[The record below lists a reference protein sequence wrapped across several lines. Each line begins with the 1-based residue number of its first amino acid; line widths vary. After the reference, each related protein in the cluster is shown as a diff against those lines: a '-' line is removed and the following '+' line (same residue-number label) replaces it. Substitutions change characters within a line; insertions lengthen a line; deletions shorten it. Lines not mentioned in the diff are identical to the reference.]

1 MALPPAAPRIAACSP
16 THCRLQPLM
25 HCRKQLLALLPSA
38 PQALPPSALSI
49 AACSP
54 SHCRK
59 QPHTARN
66 YDSGIISRRIYDS
79 KADTMWTTALT
90 QNHGE
95 SRPVHPVSAFCI
107 SLLSGKPVVSHPEF
121 CRAEVFVISS
131 WHNSISLSDHGLYPI
146 FSELSMHD
154 VEKHCV

>member
-1 MALPPAAPRIAACSP
+1 MPGSIPPSLPISRVPHCMIEWYCLKQLLALPPSASQALPQAAPRIAAS
-16 THCRLQPLM
+16 
-25 HCRKQLLALLPSA
+25 S
-38 PQALPPSALSI
+38 S
-49 AACSP
+49 
-54 SHCRK
+54 SHCCL
-59 QPHTARN
+59 QPHTTRN

-90 QNHGE
+90 QDHGE

-131 WHNSISLSDHGLYPI
+131 WHNSISLSDHGLYPV
-146 FSELSMHD
+146 FSGLSMHD